1 MKPIDAR
8 STFTDKHW
16 SLIETCIACNV
27 PEFGCGGSDAGMV
40 DLLERCSS
48 DMMALKKKHRVTGGD
63 EMIRFPF
70 SSSRKR
76 MSTVIQNATGAGG
89 YDKRLVIKGA
99 SELVLKACN
108 SFMNEQGEV

>member
-1 MKPIDAR
+1 MKPIDAK

-16 SLIETCIACNV
+16 NLIETCIACNV
-27 PEFGCGGSDAGMV
+27 PDEFGATDKGMV